1 MCTYTSSSSTK
12 TAVTFTD
19 VEIIEFPITLGDHPS
34 CQEGPA
40 ISMATSCESRIIVN
54 VEEYEA
60 VRSCCRRHSRD
71 LVLSYEERCQRL
83 KQNGIQIVCNSPTKS
98 NKNKKKLMN
107 SMSMMTA
114 IDQHHEERLCNIN
127 DQLEKLMARLDLLN
141 SQASSS
147 PKSSCCCDDSEESV
161 PVPPNS
167 ISKQSSTRSERGRV
181 TLTARCA

>member
-19 VEIIEFPITLGDHPS
+19 IEIIEFPITLGDHPS
-34 CQEGPA
+34 CQDGPA
-40 ISMATSCESRIIVN
+40 ISMATSCQSRIIVN

-71 LVLSYEERCQRL
+71 LVLSCEERCQRL

-107 SMSMMTA
+107 SMSMMKA

-127 DQLEKLMARLDLLN
+127 DQLEKLMARLDSLN
-141 SQASSS
+141 SRTSSS
-147 PKSSCCCDDSEESV
+147 SENRCCCDDNEVSDSV
-161 PVPPNS
+161 QPTS
-167 ISKQSSTRSERGRV
+167 TTKRTSTRSERGRK